1 MKKNQIIIC
10 ITELS
15 CGEFDCQQVSEFE
28 APYQAWN
35 HIESKLKEDLELGR
49 KSIPEL
55 DIVPTEGTHRMMW
68 DKKEGN
74 FAFAIGS
81 HDYKIAFLNVY
92 GESRVSDEEM
102 VRALEGFTNS
112 SRTGTDYKNVA
123 ETATRT
129 IHRYCQSQLWRFI
142 KKLIEAIA
150 KGGFD
155 DRNRTAHDEA
165 GDILEFM
172 ETHDIV

>member
-15 CGEFDCQQVSEFE
+15 SGEFDAQQIFEFE

-35 HIESKLKEDLELGR
+35 HINEKLKNDLAIGR

-55 DIVPTEGTHRMMW
+55 DIVFSEGNYKDMW
-68 DKKEGN
+68 TKPEGN
-74 FAFAIGS
+74 FAISIGT
-81 HDYKIAFLNVY
+81 HDYKVAFLNVY
-92 GESRVSDEEM
+92 GESRVGDDEM

-123 ETATRT
+123 ESAVLN

-150 KGGFD
+150 KGGYD